1 MRGAGLA
8 DYFLRRLPR
17 RILQL
22 LDYVAVSCERHR
34 RRVSCLPRD
43 FDHRSALREEERH
56 ERMPE
61 VVRAKMVEPSGDGS
75 GSDHALAPVSPVL
88 LGPDTAITRRKNEC
102 VVLGAATLDPPLPK
116 IPSQWRQQSDR
127 ARLPCLR
134 LLYVTECC
142 RALDEDRPLAN
153 VPPAECE
160 RFARP

>member
-1 MRGAGLA
+1 MPGAGLA

-34 RRVSCLPRD
+34 RPVSRLPRD

-61 VVRAKMVEPSGDGS
+61 VVRAKLVEPSGNGS
-75 GSDHALAPVSPVL
+75 GSEDALAPVSPVH
-88 LGPDTAITRRKNEC
+88 LGPDPAITRRKNEG
-102 VVLGAATLDPPLPK
+102 VLPGAPPLDPPLPE

-127 ARLPCLR
+127 ARL
-134 LLYVTECC
+134 
-142 RALDEDRPLAN
+142 
-153 VPPAECE
+153 
-160 RFARP
+160 

>member
-43 FDHRSALREEERH
+43 LDHSSPFREEERH

-61 VVRAKMVEPSGDGS
+61 VIRAKLVEPSGNGS
-75 GSDHALAPVSPVL
+75 GGEDALAPVSPVL
-88 LGPDTAITRRKNEC
+88 FGPDAAITCRKDER

-116 IPSQWRQQSDR
+116 IRSQWRQQS
-127 ARLPCLR
+127 
-134 LLYVTECC
+134 
-142 RALDEDRPLAN
+142 
-153 VPPAECE
+153 
-160 RFARP
+160 